1 MFAFNALAGAAKITR
16 VETFESLL
24 KKQCTCLHHV
34 YCVLCTVYVYVQV
47 CTRTNERRGTNLRS
61 PAGHGK
67 LVPVIA
73 SQPAKDILG
82 TSEHTVRPDDVLSS
96 LVLFLC
102 WGLIST
108 SFQLYPM
115 LNNNL
120 FHKNT
125 SLSPNI

>member
-1 MFAFNALAGAAKITR
+1 MFACKNALAAAAKITL
-16 VETFESLL
+16 VETFASLL
-24 KKQCTCLHHV
+24 KKTMHMF
-34 YCVLCTVYVYVQV
+34 TVYVQV

>member
-1 MFAFNALAGAAKITR
+1 MFACNALAAAAKITR

-24 KKQCTCLHHV
+24 KKTMHVFCTM
-34 YCVLCTVYVYVQV
+34 CTVYVQV

-96 LVLFLC
+96 LVLFLY

>member
-1 MFAFNALAGAAKITR
+1 MHVFAP
-16 VETFESLL
+16 
-24 KKQCTCLHHV
+24 
-34 YCVLCTVYVYVQV
+34 CVLCTVYVQV

-125 SLSPNI
+125 SLSPNNRPIYILKCASPTDR